1 MKAVQMRE
9 PGGPEVLKLVERP
22 MPTPGPGEVLV
33 KIHAIGVSYAD
44 TLVRSGTHLWMPQM
58 PYVPGNEATGHVVD
72 ANGSSRLKN
81 GQPVFFTSWDI
92 GFAGG
97 LYAEYIVVREQAP
110 WLLPEGVDL
119 DDAATLFNYLVG
131 WILLHNG
138 ARGAETGTVFLHGA
152 AGGMGTTLA
161 ELCRLA
167 GSTVIGAAGGEPK
180 CTFLRERGV
189 AHAIDSRTDSVVERV
204 LEITEGRGADII
216 FNHVAGNT
224 FVQDMKMLA
233 PLGLIVSYAALE
245 GMPDRDLFT
254 DMRAHI
260 DRSPAIRV
268 IATHVFGK
276 TPKVLHE
283 ACAAVIDLLAERQIS
298 PAIQAR
304 LPLAQAGEAHR
315 MLESRESMGKILL
328 KP

>member
-1 MKAVQMRE
+1 
-9 PGGPEVLKLVERP
+9 
-22 MPTPGPGEVLV
+22 
-33 KIHAIGVSYAD
+33 
-44 TLVRSGTHLWMPQM
+44 
-58 PYVPGNEATGHVVD
+58 
-72 ANGSSRLKN
+72 
-81 GQPVFFTSWDI
+81 
-92 GFAGG
+92 
-97 LYAEYIVVREQAP
+97 
-110 WLLPEGVDL
+110 
-119 DDAATLFNYLVG
+119 
-131 WILLHNG
+131 
-138 ARGAETGTVFLHGA
+138 
-152 AGGMGTTLA
+152 MGTTLA

-167 GSTVIGAAGGEPK
+167 GSIVIGAAGGERK
-180 CTFLRERGV
+180 CAFMRERGV
-189 AHAIDSRTDSVVERV
+189 THAIDSRTESVAERV
-204 LEITEGRGADII
+204 LEITDGRGADVI

-245 GMPDRDLFT
+245 GRPDRDLFT
-254 DMRAHI
+254 DRRAHI
-260 DRSPAIRV
+260 ARSPAIRV

-283 ACAAVIDLLAERQIS
+283 ACASVIDLLAERQIS